1 MVVREPESAS
11 LINALLRWPI
21 LTSAELVR
29 TEAIRAIRRSGS
41 QREVIAARK
50 LFRNLSMVR
59 LDQGILERAAELDP
73 ISLRSLDA
81 IHVATALEI
90 GSELGKFYCYDIRLK
105 EAAEAQGLNVES
117 PQ

>member
-1 MVVREPESAS
+1 MRRVGLVV
-11 LINALLRWPI
+11 INNSDNNNNGWKI
-21 LTSAELVR
+21 S
-29 TEAIRAIRRSGS
+29 
-41 QREVIAARK
+41 K
-50 LFRNLSMVR
+50 
-59 LDQGILERAAELDP
+59 LDP